1 MKICTIIFQH
11 GKDDHELW
19 SGFSLSEEDENKIM
33 EILGK
38 YDMDGC
44 SARGMIQVSV
54 DGN

>member
-1 MKICTIIFQH
+1 MRNHFSAWQN
-11 GKDDHELW
+11 DHELW
-19 SGFSLSEEDENKIM
+19 SGFSLSKEDENKIM

-38 YDMDGC
+38 YDTDGC